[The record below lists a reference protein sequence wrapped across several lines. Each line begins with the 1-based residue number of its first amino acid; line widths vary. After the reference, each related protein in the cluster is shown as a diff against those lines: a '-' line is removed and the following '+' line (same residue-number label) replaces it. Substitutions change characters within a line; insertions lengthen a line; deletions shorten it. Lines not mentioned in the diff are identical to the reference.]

1 LYRSM
6 QSSSGASEAAASQ
19 LSDTELRDIVD
30 IVPVFLARYR
40 PDGAVDFVNR
50 TWREYTS
57 LSDGGAEAGES
68 EVTHPEDRSR
78 LVQEWRAHVQSGA
91 AFKTEQRLRRHD
103 GEYRWHSIYCEPLY
117 DNSGSLVAWYGAG
130 YDIEDRKQT
139 EYALQRSETYSAEAQ
154 KVSMTGS
161 VAWHVESDDHFWSD
175 ETYQIMG
182 FERSVKP
189 NIEMIVDR
197 VHPDDRARLRHEI
210 ERVRQ
215 GAENLDI
222 EQRLMMPDGKIKH
235 VRLRARRAKY
245 ESGREEIIGAL
256 MDVTEAKRSQE
267 ALDVARTA
275 LAHAN
280 RMATLGEI
288 NATIA
293 HEINQ
298 PLASIIANAETCLRR
313 LAHPAPD
320 LDKVRGNM
328 EWVAR
333 DAKRAADVIHSV
345 RGLVR
350 KVDVHKIAL
359 DLNEVIDETKALLDR
374 ELTAQHVTLRLS
386 LGRDIPQV
394 MGDRVQIQQVV
405 INLIM
410 NAVEAMQV
418 VSVRPPVLLVS
429 SFYEEHRGVTVS
441 VKDNGV
447 GILDETRSRVF
458 DPFFS
463 TKPGGLGIGLSIC
476 RSIVEDHDGR
486 LSASNNG
493 GEPGS
498 TFEFTLAPI
507 RSSLT

>member
-1 LYRSM
+1 
-6 QSSSGASEAAASQ
+6 
-19 LSDTELRDIVD
+19 
-30 IVPVFLARYR
+30 
-40 PDGAVDFVNR
+40 
-50 TWREYTS
+50 
-57 LSDGGAEAGES
+57 
-68 EVTHPEDRSR
+68 
-78 LVQEWRAHVQSGA
+78 
-91 AFKTEQRLRRHD
+91 
-103 GEYRWHSIYCEPLY
+103 
-117 DNSGSLVAWYGAG
+117 
-130 YDIEDRKQT
+130 
-139 EYALQRSETYSAEAQ
+139 
-154 KVSMTGS
+154 
-161 VAWHVESDDHFWSD
+161 
-175 ETYQIMG
+175 
-182 FERSVKP
+182 
-189 NIEMIVDR
+189 
-197 VHPDDRARLRHEI
+197 
-210 ERVRQ
+210 
-215 GAENLDI
+215 
-222 EQRLMMPDGKIKH
+222 
-235 VRLRARRAKY
+235 
-245 ESGREEIIGAL
+245 
-256 MDVTEAKRSQE
+256 
-267 ALDVARTA
+267 
-275 LAHAN
+275 
-280 RMATLGEI
+280 
-288 NATIA
+288 
-293 HEINQ
+293 
-298 PLASIIANAETCLRR
+298 
-313 LAHPAPD
+313 
-320 LDKVRGNM
+320 M

-350 KVDVHKIAL
+350 KVDVHKIVL

>member
-1 LYRSM
+1 MESPLQRLVL
-6 QSSSGASEAAASQ
+6 SSSEMPESGTTQLSEA
-19 LSDTELRDIVD
+19 ELRDVVD
-30 IVPVFLARYR
+30 TVPVFLVRYR

-50 TWREYTS
+50 TWCEYTGQ
-57 LSDGGAEAGES
+57 LDGRAEMVGS
-68 EVTHPEDRSR
+68 QVTHPEDRARVAQDWDSY
-78 LVQEWRAHVQSGA
+78 LQSGA

-103 GEYRWHSIYCEPLY
+103 GEYRWHSIYCQPLY
-117 DNSGSLVAWYGAG
+117 DHSANLVAWYGAG
-130 YDIEDRKQT
+130 YDVEDRKQA
-139 EYALQRSETYSAEAQ
+139 EYALQRSEAYSAEAQ

-175 ETYQIMG
+175 ETYEIMG
-182 FERSVKP
+182 FDRDVKP
-189 NIEMIVDR
+189 NIEMIIDR
-197 VHPDDRARLRHEI
+197 AHPDDRARLRHEI

-222 EQRLMMPDGKIKH
+222 EQRLMMPDGTIKH

-256 MDVTEAKRSQE
+256 MDVTEVKRSQE
-267 ALDVARTA
+267 ALDVTRAA
-275 LAHAN
+275 LAHAS
-280 RMATLGEI
+280 RMAILGEI

-313 LAHPAPD
+313 LAHHAPD
-320 LDKVRGNM
+320 LDKVRGNL

-333 DAKRAADVIHSV
+333 DAKRAADVIHGV

-350 KVDVHKIAL
+350 KVDVHKVPL
-359 DLNEVIDETKALLDR
+359 DLNEVIEETKALLDR
-374 ELTAQHVTLRLS
+374 ELTSQRVTLRLT
-386 LGRDIPQV
+386 LGRDIPEV
-394 MGDRVQIQQVV
+394 MGDRVQIQQVI

-418 VSVRPPVLLVS
+418 VSMRPPVLLVRS
-429 SFYEEHRGVTVS
+429 AHEEERGVTVS

-476 RSIVEDHDGR
+476 RSIIEDHNGR
-486 LSASNNG
+486 LLAANNG
-493 GEPGS
+493 GEPGA

-507 RSSLT
+507 